1 LHEIVLSLGAI
12 APIVGTGMRCRAFA
26 DRSPIMSKAR
36 QGNKE
41 QKKPPTLTPKEKKA
55 VKQTKKH
62 AQDVVPFIVR

>member
-1 LHEIVLSLGAI
+1 
-12 APIVGTGMRCRAFA
+12 
-26 DRSPIMSKAR
+26 MSKAR